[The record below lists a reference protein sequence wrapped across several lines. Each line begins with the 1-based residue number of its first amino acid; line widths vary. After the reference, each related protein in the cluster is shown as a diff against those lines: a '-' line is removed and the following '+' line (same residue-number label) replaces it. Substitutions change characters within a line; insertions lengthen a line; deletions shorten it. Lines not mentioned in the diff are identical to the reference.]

1 MYSIVPNVHDVCIK
15 MNIKGQTRDYDFWRM
30 VWRQA
35 VDRCHRLGQMREVLV
50 SKLIM
55 TRRGPDKET
64 VEQRIMAMQAR
75 APSPFLTCYQHGLS
89 RLCSLKASPARF
101 LSVRSTLH
109 D

>member
-1 MYSIVPNVHDVCIK
+1 
-15 MNIKGQTRDYDFWRM
+15 
-30 VWRQA
+30 
-35 VDRCHRLGQMREVLV
+35 VDRCHRLGQVREVLV

-75 APSPFLTCYQHGLS
+75 APSPLLTCCQQELL
-89 RLCSLKASPARF
+89 RLYLLKASLALF
-101 LSVRSTLH
+101 LSARSTLH